1 MRWPVVYMIG
11 GPNGAGKTTAA
22 MGLMPSAIDCVEY
35 VNADAIAAG
44 LSPFRPAGVTIEA
57 GRVMLKRIAELA
69 RARRDFAFE
78 TTMASRS
85 FMPFLRQCRVRGYR
99 IEALYIWLRSAD
111 LAVERVAQ
119 RVSEGGHAVAE
130 ATVRSRYLKG
140 LANFRALYAPMA
152 DLWTLYDNSGPKPR
166 LVARGVQGRPPEV
179 LEPDLWRSIEEMG
192 PWHRE
197 P

>member
-1 MRWPVVYMIG
+1 MIG

-22 MGLMPSAIDCVEY
+22 MGLMPSAIDCAEY

-69 RARRDFAFE
+69 RTRRDFAFE

-85 FMPFLRQCRVRGYR
+85 FVPFLRQCRMRGYR
-99 IEALYIWLRSAD
+99 IEVLYVWLRSAD

-130 ATVRSRYLKG
+130 VTVRSRYERG
-140 LANFRALYAPMA
+140 LANFAALYAPLA
-152 DLWTLYDNSGPKPR
+152 DHWALFDNSGACAR
-166 LVARGVQGRPPEV
+166 MVAQKDRRGVLQVVDPEAWALVKGRMT
-179 LEPDLWRSIEEMG
+179 W
-192 PWHRE
+192 
-197 P
+197 